1 MKIAKI
7 IANIIIND
15 LLKHMNKK
23 KCKINEL
30 GLSPED
36 IAWLADLIHL
46 EILSSSKVSKVIDY
60 HIENGEDIK
69 TTISILDLWPK
80 YDSGLEEMIDQVISE
95 NEKIVKQIKSGKH
108 KAIGS
113 LIGKLKQIDK
123 SIDSKE
129 AMELLKEKLDV

>member
-1 MKIAKI
+1 MRIEKV

-15 LLKHMNKK
+15 LMKHMNDK
-23 KCKINEL
+23 KCRIDGL
-30 GLSPED
+30 GLKPED
-36 IAWLADLIHL
+36 VRWLADLIHL

-60 HIENGEDIK
+60 YIEHGGDIK

-80 YDSGLEEMIDQVISE
+80 YDDGLEPLVDQVISE
-95 NEKIVKQIKSGKH
+95 NEKIVEQIKGGKH

-113 LIGKLKQIDK
+113 LIGKLKQLDK

-129 AMELLKEKLDV
+129 AMKLLKEKLL